1 MSARVRL
8 SIRLPF
14 SPSIDGALLP
24 TGSIRGKR
32 EREREKRIVS
42 RDLDLYLELG
52 TGYPCAGHVNTTLD
66 RAPIS
71 FQPRF
76 ISPVSAG
83 ALLPIGSDPT
93 ETKMIRT

>member
-14 SPSIDGALLP
+14 SPRIDGALLP
-24 TGSIRGKR
+24 TGSIRGRR
-32 EREREKRIVS
+32 EREKKRIVS
-42 RDLDLYLELG
+42 RSVLWIYLELG

-66 RAPIS
+66 RVPIS

-83 ALLPIGSDPT
+83 ALLPIGSDSAG
-93 ETKMIRT
+93 TKRT